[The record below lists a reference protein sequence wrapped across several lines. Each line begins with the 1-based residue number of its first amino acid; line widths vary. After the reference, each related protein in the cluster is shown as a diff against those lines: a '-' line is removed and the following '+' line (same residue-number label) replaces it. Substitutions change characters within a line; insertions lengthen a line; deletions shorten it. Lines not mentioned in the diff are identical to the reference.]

1 MTEELL
7 TVRQV
12 QRLLKVDR
20 ITVYRM
26 LKDGRLH
33 GIKIGHEW
41 RFARSQVD
49 GFVARAQSPAQ
60 AQPQAPALPA
70 RNPSPSAAGLP
81 IHCIQLLQNV
91 FSNMAEVGALTTTT
105 DGIPLTE
112 PSNRCHFSALVQST
126 PTGRAACLRSW
137 REAAAQDG
145 PGYATCHTG
154 LQYAHAPVVT
164 GDGTV
169 AVLFAGPFYVEA
181 ADEQEQA
188 ERVERL
194 AAEHGIDRVALAGAA
209 AHVPVLTDRQREH
222 MASWLES
229 VANTMAEMGRER
241 SALVGRLQNIAALTE
256 L

>member
-7 TVRQV
+7 TVKQV

-33 GIKIGHEW
+33 AIKIGHEW

-49 GFVARAQSPAQ
+49 SFVARAQ
-60 AQPQAPALPA
+60 APVLPA
-70 RNPSPSAAGLP
+70 RTPSQTAAGLP
-81 IHCIQLLQNV
+81 VHCTQLIQNV
-91 FSNMAEVGALTTTT
+91 FSTMAEVGALTTTT

-126 PTGRAACLRSW
+126 PTGSAACLRSW
-137 REAAAQDG
+137 REAAALLG

-154 LQYAHAPVVT
+154 LQYAHAPIDT
-164 GDGTV
+164 GDGPV

-188 ERVERL
+188 DRVERL
-194 AAEHGIDRVALAGAA
+194 AAEHGIDPVALAAAA
-209 AHVPVLTDRQREH
+209 AHVPVLTERQREH
-222 MASWLES
+222 MAAWLES
-229 VANTMAEMGRER
+229 VASTMAEMGRER
-241 SALVGRLQNIAALTE
+241 AALVGRLQDIAALTE
-256 L
+256 V

>member
-60 AQPQAPALPA
+60 QSALPA
-70 RNPSPSAAGLP
+70 RTPSYSAAGLP
-81 IHCIQLLQNV
+81 VHCVQMIQNV
-91 FSNMAEVGALTTTT
+91 FSTMAEVGALTTTT

-112 PSNRCHFSALVQST
+112 PSNRCRFSALVQST
-126 PTGRAACLRSW
+126 PSGRAACLRSW
-137 REAAAQDG
+137 QEAASHDG
-145 PGYATCHTG
+145 PGYTTCHTG
-154 LQYAHAPVVT
+154 LQYAHAPVVV
-164 GDGTV
+164 GDAPV
-169 AVLFAGPFYVEA
+169 AVLFAGPFYVEP

-188 ERVERL
+188 VRVERL
-194 AAEHGIDRVALAGAA
+194 AAEHGIDHIALAAA
-209 AHVPVLTDRQREH
+209 AEHVPVLNERQREH
-222 MASWLES
+222 MAAWLES
-229 VANTMAEMGRER
+229 VASTMAEMGRER
-241 SALVGRLQNIAALTE
+241 AALVGRLQDIAALTE
-256 L
+256 V